1 MDFPPIDDDRWARL
15 LDDVVGFAEGITLL
29 DEHTVVIDLDRVER
43 ARLRQRVTTEPS
55 GRRSSTSS

>member
-1 MDFPPIDDDRWARL
+1 MDLPPIDDDRWARL

-29 DEHTVVIDLDRVER
+29 DEHTVVIDLNRAER
-43 ARLRQRVTTEPS
+43 QRQRVTTEPS